1 MCPDR
6 PPARG
11 GPAIVDRLGARQRR
25 DRLHQRSHPSAS
37 EGTCTRPTA
46 DSGHADPARAA
57 RTVRRCA
64 SSRQRAGG
72 SGGQHPQAPARPDL
86 PISAG
91 APCPSA
97 AGVSPCP
104 SSPGEGWR
112 DAAASVCRRVL
123 AGAKESAA
131 ADAGPPMRMEHA
143 IEGRSGRR
151 HWNEDGRSPTT
162 RLGQLPVRCAT
173 IAHRDLQDRAPRRC
187 QVPLAVLGR
196 FRGRL
201 PPPRAHKTPTEGPKT
216 PTRNHERSTL
226 NPLVRA
232 AFTRPS
238 AGQKSVSSELLIRGL
253 WVRSPRGPPR

>member
-1 MCPDR
+1 MITPDV
-6 PPARG
+6 PGPAAPARG

-25 DRLHQRSHPSAS
+25 DSLHQRSHPSAS

-91 APCPSA
+91 APCPSV

-162 RLGQLPVRCAT
+162 HLGQLPVRCAI

-187 QVPLAVLGR
+187 QGPLAVLGR
-196 FRGRL
+196 FRAGDFRH
-201 PPPRAHKTPTEGPKT
+201 PA
-216 PTRNHERSTL
+216 PTR
-226 NPLVRA
+226 
-232 AFTRPS
+232 RP
-238 AGQKSVSSELLIRGL
+238 QKGRK
-253 WVRSPRGPPR
+253 RPPVIMNDQR